1 MKLYKILVFLALTIF
16 TTSCE
21 EVIDVKLD
29 TTSPQLVVNA
39 SIEWQKGTLGNKQK
53 IKLTTTTGY
62 FNTTIPTVSGATVFI
77 TNSNDVIYNFIE
89 KPNTGEYVCTNFVPV
104 WDEAY
109 TLTINLNGQTYTAT
123 ETLKSVSSITNISQN
138 NKGGFTGDQIEIK
151 SFFNDPANA
160 DNYYMF
166 KFKSNVSA
174 IPSYDIFDDGFTQG
188 NENFGLYNNEDL
200 KSGDNLDLTLYG
212 ISKRYFEYMRKLT
225 AVAGSS
231 SGGPFATP
239 PATVRGNI
247 VNQTNAKNFAL
258 GYFTLSET
266 DYRNYIVQ

>member
-1 MKLYKILVFLALTIF
+1 MKIYKIIF
-16 TTSCE
+16 ILIISIFASSCE

-39 SIEWQKGTLGNKQK
+39 SIEWKKGTLGNEQK

-62 FNTTIPTVSGATVFI
+62 FNTTIPTVSGANVFI
-77 TNSNDVIYNFIE
+77 TNSNNIIFNFIE
-89 KPNTGEYVCTNFVPV
+89 TPNTGEYACTNFVPV
-104 WDEAY
+104 MDEEY
-109 TLTINLNGQTYTAT
+109 VLTINLNGQTYTAT
-123 ETLKSVSSITNISQN
+123 ETMKSVSSITNISQN

-151 SFFNDPANA
+151 SFFNDPSNA

-166 KFKSNVSA
+166 RFKSNRTT
-174 IPSYDIFDDGFTQG
+174 IPSYDIFDDSFTQG
-188 NENFGLYNNEDL
+188 NENFGLYSNEDL

-247 VNQTNAKNFAL
+247 VNQTNSKNFAL

-266 DYRNYIVQ
+266 DFINYLVQ